1 VKALQVAR
9 FLGTMAGATKCAIT
23 PLTKSAWQRHVMK
36 SHYRTAKTE
45 QLQHKEKKMGVLD
58 RMRLNGRVALVTG
71 GTKGLGKSMAEGLA
85 EAGASVAI
93 VSRHA
98 DQAAEVAQ
106 CIATA
111 SGQACQGYGC
121 DVTVPEQVETLVAKV
136 LADFGQVDILVN
148 NAGINT
154 RGAIDELTLEQFLE
168 VQSIN
173 VTGPWLLCRALAG
186 HLKER
191 RYGRIINIGS
201 TLSVIALA
209 NRTPYATSKGAIL
222 QMTRALALEWA
233 PYDITVNCVM
243 PGPFG
248 TEMNTPIKNDPVAYP
263 QFIAKIPLGRWGELE
278 EIQGLVVFLAS
289 DASSFMTGAAITID
303 GGWTVH

>member
-1 VKALQVAR
+1 
-9 FLGTMAGATKCAIT
+9 MA
-23 PLTKSAWQRHVMK
+23 
-36 SHYRTAKTE
+36 
-45 QLQHKEKKMGVLD
+45 VLD
-58 RMRLNGRVALVTG
+58 RMKLDGRVAIVTG

-85 EAGASVAI
+85 EAGARIAI

-98 DQAAEVAQ
+98 DQAAEVALS
-106 CIATA
+106 ITEA
-111 SGQACQGYGC
+111 SGQAAKGYGC
-121 DVTVPEQVETLVAKV
+121 DVTVPEQVEALVAEV
-136 LADFGQVDILVN
+136 LADFGQIDILIN

-168 VQSIN
+168 VQHIN
-173 VTGPWLLCRALAG
+173 VTGPWLLCRALAE
-186 HLKER
+186 HFKAR
-191 RYGRIINIGS
+191 RYGRVINIGS
-201 TLSVIALA
+201 TLSIIAIA

-233 PYDITVNCVM
+233 PYGITVNCVM

-248 TEMNTPIKNDPVAYP
+248 TEMNQPIKNDPAVYE

-278 EIQGLVVFLAS
+278 EIQGLAVFLAS
-289 DASSFMTGAAITID
+289 DASGFMTGSAITID